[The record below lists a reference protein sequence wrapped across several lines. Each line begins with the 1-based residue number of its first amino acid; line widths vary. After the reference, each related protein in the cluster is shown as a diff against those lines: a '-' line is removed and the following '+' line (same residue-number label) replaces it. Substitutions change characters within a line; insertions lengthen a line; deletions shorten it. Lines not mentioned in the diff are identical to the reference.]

1 MSEQMI
7 SVQKKDIHDCVEELE
22 FALESQVDRHC
33 GVYICDGY
41 INMSPEERWKEWGHS
56 STYET
61 WEKPTLEG
69 SNSGPLTAP
78 RS

>member
-7 SVQKKDIHDCVEELE
+7 SVQKKDIHNCVEELE

-61 WEKPTLEG
+61 WEKLNKLIKEYE
-69 SNSGPLTAP
+69 
-78 RS
+78 